1 MVANNILNRAFAEKL
16 PITEPKLQKML
27 YLVASEYQKAA
38 HQPLFS
44 EVFSAWAYGPV
55 LYSVRDKFRN
65 FANNEP
71 ITKFARD
78 AVGNAHMIVE
88 AEDPYLHRA
97 LDTIWDATKYKSVR
111 ELIAIVRQEDSACD
125 KAFQAEQ
132 PVLNDQDIA
141 ADTTYRAPLCLD
153 GLYHTSLNYNSAAM
167 HRAPDTD
174 DGFDL

>member
-1 MVANNILNRAFAEKL
+1 MPYSSTMVANNILNRAFAEKL

-78 AVGNAHMIVE
+78 AHGNAHMIVE
-88 AEDPYLHRA
+88 AEDPYLQ
-97 LDTIWDATKYKSVR
+97 LV
-111 ELIAIVRQEDSACD
+111 
-125 KAFQAEQ
+125 
-132 PVLNDQDIA
+132 
-141 ADTTYRAPLCLD
+141 
-153 GLYHTSLNYNSAAM
+153 
-167 HRAPDTD
+167 
-174 DGFDL
+174 